1 MKEYK
6 RKNVK
11 ITVGQ
16 VCVEDAYDA
25 AVLRKM
31 VDEIVPEC
39 QYIYGQDEMIYY
51 VTIVC
56 GTRSELEGVSNLLR
70 VLDELGIYYETDFEL
85 PTKV

>member
-25 AVLRKM
+25 AVLREM
-31 VDEIVPEC
+31 VDEIVPQR
-39 QYIYGQDEMIYY
+39 QYIYGQEDMIYY